1 MIATA
6 NLNGVK
12 DSIITWVH
20 NGRIDS
26 SERRLMGIMLDQFPI
41 SWDFSKDI
49 SVAEF
54 FDGLAKKIAE
64 GLKYRK
70 SMNIIYDEGLEDKCA
85 CFILQKGAIGRRGI
99 LKLGDTQA
107 VIETLPATE
116 ISVAENIID
125 IEFNAHDDGT
135 FSLVLNYDVEY
146 YSRAAMKNFTQKVID
161 VIQGLKTETN
171 MVSELLK
178 I

>member
-1 MIATA
+1 
-6 NLNGVK
+6 
-12 DSIITWVH
+12 
-20 NGRIDS
+20 
-26 SERRLMGIMLDQFPI
+26 
-41 SWDFSKDI
+41 
-49 SVAEF
+49 
-54 FDGLAKKIAE
+54 
-64 GLKYRK
+64 
-70 SMNIIYDEGLEDKCA
+70 MNIIYDEGLEDKCA

-161 VIQGLKTETN
+161 VIQGLQTETN